1 MNDSNKSL
9 WKSSEEA
16 PAGFYACTNCDSE
29 NAETYYND
37 EDGKQL
43 PKCSK
48 CKRKVIWYK
57 V

>member
-9 WKSSEEA
+9 WKSGEEA
-16 PAGFYACTNCDSE
+16 PTGFYACTNCDSK

-48 CKRKVIWYK
+48 CKRTVIWYK